1 MTEENNSKEVL
12 ENEEENADTMQL
24 IPEGEIT
31 EIPGT
36 KLSAFVFQLI
46 DAGVGRAEIVFE
58 VDSYM
63 RSEE

>member
-1 MTEENNSKEVL
+1 MTDTL
-12 ENEEENADTMQL
+12 EGL
-24 IPEGEIT
+24 PEGEIT

-63 RSEE
+63 RSE